1 MKHTDLKQFLALQ
14 SALVAER
21 ERIQAR
27 LAEINRVLGG
37 GPARAAVS
45 SDRRKFSAATRAKMA
60 AAQKARWAKRGW
72 SHQIEGQT
80 PVERGGP
87 GGHHRRGEGALGK
100 ATGTEDANVR
110 LRNLSSD
117 EGRPTAVGASAL
129 EVDRTGGQRI
139 ACGAGET
146 APAMAA

>member
-27 LAEINRVLGG
+27 LAEVNRVLGD

-60 AAQKARWAKRGW
+60 AAQKARWAKRSADGATKSKAKRRLSAAGRAAIIAAAKARW
-72 SHQIEGQT
+72 ARQRAQKT
-80 PVERGGP
+80 PTSG
-87 GGHHRRGEGALGK
+87 
-100 ATGTEDANVR
+100 
-110 LRNLSSD
+110 
-117 EGRPTAVGASAL
+117 
-129 EVDRTGGQRI
+129 
-139 ACGAGET
+139 
-146 APAMAA
+146 